1 MQTEYLY
8 RYRVVLSYDSE
19 TGQTIAEVPALD
31 IVDCGADASE
41 ALSSV
46 QEMIA
51 FHLECL
57 ILEGKPVPSEESH
70 EEDLYLQVRL
80 PIGVS

>member
-1 MQTEYLY
+1 M
-8 RYRVVLSYDSE
+8 D
-19 TGQTIAEVPALD
+19 IADYGTDAL
-31 IVDCGADASE
+31 E

-57 ILEGKPVPSEESH
+57 MLEGMTVPRYT
-70 EEDLYLQVRL
+70 L
-80 PIGVS
+80 G

>member
-1 MQTEYLY
+1 MQTQNLY
-8 RYRVVLSYDSE
+8 RYRVVLSHNAE
-19 TGQTIAEVPALD
+19 TGQTTAEVPALD
-31 IVDCGADASE
+31 ITDCGVDASE

-57 ILEGKPVPSEESH
+57 ILEGKPVPS
-70 EEDLYLQVRL
+70 
-80 PIGVS
+80 

>member
-1 MQTEYLY
+1 MQTQNLY
-8 RYRVVLSYDSE
+8 RYRVVLSHDSQ

-31 IVDCGADASE
+31 IADCGVDASE

-70 EEDLYLQVRL
+70 EEGLYVQVRL
-80 PIGVS
+80 PIVAS

>member
-1 MQTEYLY
+1 MQTQNIY
-8 RYRVVLSYDSE
+8 RYRVFLSYDSE

-31 IVDCGADASE
+31 IADCGADASE

-57 ILEGKPVPSEESH
+57 MLEGKPVPSEESH
-70 EEDLYLQVRL
+70 EEGLYVQVRL
-80 PIGVS
+80 PIGAA

>member
-1 MQTEYLY
+1 MQTQDVY

-19 TGQTIAEVPALD
+19 TRQTIAEVPALD

-46 QEMIA
+46 REMIA
-51 FHLECL
+51 FHLERL
-57 ILEGKPVPSEESH
+57 ALEGKPVP
-70 EEDLYLQVRL
+70 R
-80 PIGVS
+80 PR